1 MTLKRIKR
9 RWRALFH
16 KDELERDLDAELRF
30 HLERDA
36 AQNEQ
41 SGMTSEEARYAALR
55 AFDGVEQSREECRDA
70 RGVRILEEFLQDLR
84 YSARMLRKRP
94 GFTLIAILTL
104 ALGIGACTAIF
115 SVVDGVLL
123 RSLPYP
129 EAERIVQLREV
140 NPGGAQ
146 IPFAEPNYLDVR
158 ARTHTLEAV
167 AEYGGELT
175 TVTGGSEP
183 VRALALAVSGD
194 FFQVLGTKP
203 IVGRTFVPDESKPGG
218 TPVAVVSYGFWQKL
232 LGGKS
237 ELAGTTL
244 RLMDQNLTVVGV
256 MPAGFAF
263 PQKAEVWIPRELFP
277 QETSRS
283 AHNWRVVAR
292 LRPGITVEQAKTEVS
307 TIAKQLKQEYGKEV
321 DAVNFTVVPQQEYMV
336 GKVRGALMMILV
348 AVGFLLAVACANV
361 ANLLLAQVTARQRE
375 FAVRSALG
383 ATRLRLARQF
393 ITENLLFAL
402 LAGALGVVLSFWGVD
417 LLLGLNQ
424 QSLPRMNEIGVNARA
439 VAFTLGLSL
448 LVAAVL
454 GVVPLLRFSTRD
466 LETSLREA
474 GSGARGYA
482 GRHLRSLLVVAQMA
496 LTLILLVGAGLL
508 GKSFY
513 RLLQIDPGFRTESAV
528 AMELSLPNPRMDE
541 QRYKQFMQ
549 SYKRLLEQG
558 VAPDTTLQL
567 SAEEERQRIFQA
579 QLLERLSTTPGVVAI
594 GSIDH
599 LPLAGGGPDGTF
611 LINNNPAMK
620 GHAEYRQASSGYF
633 VAMRIPLLRG
643 RTFDRSDL
651 PNSPNAAVVSESFV
665 RKYWPNEDPIGQRIQ
680 FGNMDSDLR
689 LLHVVGVVG
698 DVHDYGVD
706 VAVNPTVYANVL
718 QRLPSSSLTLVARAE
733 VEPSALVPA
742 MREAVRSL
750 DPQLPLNFRTLDQVF
765 SSSLDQR
772 RFSLVIFGVFGTA
785 ALLLAAMGIYGVT
798 TYAVAQRTQEIG
810 IRMALGA
817 RMSDV
822 LKLVLGNVMSLA
834 FIGAAIGLA
843 GAYAVT
849 RVMSSLLFE
858 VAPTDLATFV
868 AVSAI
873 LIMVA
878 LLACFIPARRATKV
892 DPLVA
897 LRYE

>member
-1 MTLKRIKR
+1 METFIKDIRFGIRSLLKRR
-9 RWRALFH
+9 
-16 KDELERDLDAELRF
+16 
-30 HLERDA
+30 
-36 AQNEQ
+36 
-41 SGMTSEEARYAALR
+41 
-55 AFDGVEQSREECRDA
+55 
-70 RGVRILEEFLQDLR
+70 
-84 YSARMLRKRP
+84 
-94 GFTLIAILTL
+94 GFTAIAVLTL

-129 EAERIVQLREV
+129 DAERIVQLREV
-140 NPGGAQ
+140 NPGGVL
-146 IPFAEPNYLDVR
+146 IPFAEPNFLDVR
-158 ARTHTLEAV
+158 ARTHTLEAL
-167 AEYGGELT
+167 AEYSGELT

-183 VRALALAVSGD
+183 VRTLALAVSGD
-194 FFQVLGTKP
+194 FFHVLGTKP
-203 IVGRTFVPDESKPGG
+203 ILGRTFVPEESKPGG
-218 TPVAVVSYGFWQKL
+218 GPVAVVSYGFWQRL
-232 LGGKS
+232 LGGRS
-237 ELAGTTL
+237 DLAGTTL
-244 RLMDQNLTVVGV
+244 RLMDQNVTVVGV
-256 MPAGFAF
+256 MPADFAF
-263 PQKAEVWIPRELFP
+263 PQQAEVWIPRELSP
-277 QETSRS
+277 PEISRS

-292 LRPGITVEQAKTEVS
+292 LRPGITAEQAKTEVS
-307 TIAKQLKQEYGKEV
+307 AIANQLKQEYGKEI

-383 ATRLRLARQF
+383 ATRVRLARQF
-393 ITENLLFAL
+393 ITENLLLAL
-402 LAGALGVVLSFWGVD
+402 TAGALGVLISFWGVN

-424 QSLPRMNEIGVNARA
+424 QSLPRMNEIGVNPRA
-439 VAFTLGLSL
+439 IVFTLGLSL
-448 LVAAVL
+448 LIAVVL
-454 GVVPLLRFSTRD
+454 GVVPLLRFSSRD

-482 GRHLRSLLVVAQMA
+482 GRHLRNLLVVAQMA

-513 RLLQIDPGFRTESAV
+513 RLLQIDPGFSTESAV
-528 AMELSLPNPRMDE
+528 AMELSLPNPRLDE

-558 VAPDTTLQL
+558 VAPDTTLRP
-567 SAEEERQRIFQA
+567 SAEEERQSAFQKE
-579 QLLERLSTTPGVVAI
+579 LLERLSATPGVVAL

-611 LINNNPAMK
+611 LINNNPAQK
-620 GHAEYRQASSGYF
+620 GHADYRQASSGYF
-633 VAMRIPLLRG
+633 AAMGIPLLRG
-643 RTFDRSDL
+643 RTFDRSDQ
-651 PNSPNAAVVSESFV
+651 PNSPHAAVVSQSLV
-665 RKYWPNEDPIGQRIQ
+665 LKYWPNEDPIGQTIQ
-680 FGNMDSDLR
+680 FGNMDEDLH

-706 VAVNPTVYANVL
+706 VPVSPTVYANAQ
-718 QRLPSSSLTLVARAE
+718 QRLPSSSLSVVVRAQAG
-733 VEPSALVPA
+733 PAALVPA

-750 DPQLPLNFRTLDQVF
+750 NPQLPLNFRTLDQVF

-772 RFSLVIFGVFGTA
+772 RFSLVIFGVFGTV

-798 TYAVAQRTQEIG
+798 SYTVAQRTQEIG

-822 LKLVLGNVMSLA
+822 LKLVLRNGISLA
-834 FIGAAIGLA
+834 LIGAAVGVA
-843 GAYAVT
+843 GALATT
-849 RVMSSLLFE
+849 RVMSSLLFG
-858 VAPTDLATFV
+858 VAPTDLVTFA
-868 AVSAI
+868 AVVVVLVI
-873 LIMVA
+873 VA
-878 LLACFIPARRATKV
+878 LLACYIPARRATKV